1 MCVLLLFSHSVVS
14 DSLQPHGL
22 CVTGIKWVLARDTA
36 EHPTVHGTAPQ
47 YRELMIQPEV
57 NCVQVEKP
65 WFRPW
70 WLVRSLKL
78 FYMYSLN
85 SHDSVGFI
93 CAKLHSR
100 VRLCDP
106 MDCSPPGSSVHGI
119 FQVRILEWVA
129 TPFSRGSPDP
139 GIKPESP
146 ALQTDYL
153 PSEPPGKECQKCR
166 SWIKRVRESLTNY
179 KPSGGVTSEDGTMG

>member
-14 DSLQPHGL
+14 DSLQPRGL

-78 FYMYSLN
+78 LYMYSLN
-85 SHDSVGFI
+85 SHDNVGFI

-129 TPFSRGSPDP
+129 TPFSRGSSWPRLNS
-139 GIKPESP
+139 G
-146 ALQTDYL
+146 LL
-153 PSEPPGKECQKCR
+153 HCR
-166 SWIKRVRESLTNY
+166 WILYHLSHQGSFFQLRWNSHNVIFKWIVRLHL
-179 KPSGGVTSEDGTMG
+179 VHL